1 MRPDQQ
7 LENELPEIRDV
18 SGLLMLLRITA
29 DILAQVGG
37 TSSDSLAGTMTR
49 LKVVAAAATD
59 GQPHPL
65 PKALRAFQLG
75 HLEPLMIR
83 YHGVGTYTKG
93 LARAVDPDPGGEN
106 LRKKQQKLKEIGRN
120 CR

>member
-1 MRPDQQ
+1 M
-7 LENELPEIRDV
+7 PEIRDV

-83 YHGVGTYTKG
+83 YHGTYAKG

>member
-7 LENELPEIRDV
+7 LESELPEIRDV

-37 TSSDSLAGTMTR
+37 KSSDSLVKTMAR
-49 LKVVAAAATD
+49 LKVGLPSASE
-59 GQPHPL
+59 PPL
-65 PKALRAFQLG
+65 PKALRSFQLG

-83 YHGVGTYTKG
+83 FRDIYVFPS
-93 LARAVDPDPGGEN
+93 RVSESS
-106 LRKKQQKLKEIGRN
+106 
-120 CR
+120 

>member
-37 TSSDSLAGTMTR
+37 KSSDSLPKTMVR
-49 LKVVAAAATD
+49 LKVVV
-59 GQPHPL
+59 PNPSEPPL
-65 PKALRAFQLG
+65 PKALRSFQLG

-83 YHGVGTYTKG
+83 
-93 LARAVDPDPGGEN
+93 
-106 LRKKQQKLKEIGRN
+106 
-120 CR
+120 